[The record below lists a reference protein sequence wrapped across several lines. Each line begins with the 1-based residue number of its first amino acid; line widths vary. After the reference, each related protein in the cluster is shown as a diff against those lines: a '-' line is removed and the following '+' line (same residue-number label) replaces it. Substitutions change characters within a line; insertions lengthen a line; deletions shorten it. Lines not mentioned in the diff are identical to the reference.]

1 METAEPRR
9 SFSYSLLGERFQRI
23 RGDDELNLIRRS
35 RGKGSLE
42 STCKSTTLRVFVVTG
57 GDGNYGRRRWISR
70 EAYLEIEW
78 GGVSPRSHATKF
90 TRTTVIPN
98 SIAPVAC
105 SLTHSLARPPMTRLP
120 IPSPESDR
128 LGMMPTASLPGPGDR
143 WKTG

>member
-9 SFSYSLLGERFQRI
+9 SLSYSLLGERFQRI
-23 RGDDELNLIRRS
+23 RGDDELN
-35 RGKGSLE
+35 
-42 STCKSTTLRVFVVTG
+42 TCKSTTLRVFVVTG

-143 WKTG
+143 WRTG